1 MSAPTRSDSELTKRD
16 QMAVSSGALMDVN
29 WPVAGGAAVVVG
41 GADLLMHMLGG
52 HLVLGSPLS
61 AAVMTLFAVAGASVM
76 LRKRGSRALAWARRN
91 PWSFAALPGIATAV
105 LVFVLATVVGSS
117 GFFGGAFTALWHGA
131 IAYGV
136 TGAAGVVSGSRKR
149 GAAS

>member
-1 MSAPTRSDSELTKRD
+1 
-16 QMAVSSGALMDVN
+16 
-29 WPVAGGAAVVVG
+29 GGAAVVVG
-41 GADLLMHMLGG
+41 GGDLLLHLMTG
-52 HLVLGSPLS
+52 HLGLGSAAS

-91 PWSFAALPGIATAV
+91 PWRFAVMPGVATAV

-136 TGAAGVVSGSRKR
+136 TGIAGTAGGSRKR
-149 GAAS
+149 A